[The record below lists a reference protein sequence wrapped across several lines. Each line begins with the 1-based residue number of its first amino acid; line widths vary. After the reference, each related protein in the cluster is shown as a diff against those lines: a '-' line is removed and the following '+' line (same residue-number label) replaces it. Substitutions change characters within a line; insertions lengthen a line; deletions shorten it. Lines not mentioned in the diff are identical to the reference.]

1 MQIFKTKNFLKFARR
16 KRLADQALGEA
27 IERANRGLIDADL
40 GGSVIKQRLAGPG
53 HGKRGAFRGLVAF
66 RRNERAVFLYGFGKN
81 ERENIT
87 AKELATLQDIAA
99 SWIQADTKLLKKS
112 VEDGIL
118 IEVTR

>member
-1 MQIFKTKNFLKFARR
+1 M
-16 KRLADQALGEA
+16 
-27 IERANRGLIDADL
+27 
-40 GGSVIKQRLAGPG
+40 IKQRLAGQG
-53 HGKRGAFRGLVAF
+53 QGKRGAFRGLVAF
-66 RRNERAVFLYGFGKN
+66 RRNERAIFLYGFGKN

-99 SWIQADTKLLKKS
+99 SWMQADAQLLKKS